1 MHLGWYISI
10 IHAKVGHCD
19 PYIMLHWLVKCYVR
33 VHISGPISGRMLV
46 NLYVD
51 ASWVVHQYSCDP
63 YFMVHWLWLS
73 FTCKFIFVPAMVLDV
88 LNFIC
93 RLQENIEP
101 VVLYKELSLDAI
113 CNAVDTGYMQESCHW
128 KNHSKGFPKCSCA
141 KKGVKMTGKPE
152 LSYIREYLGEQG
164 LIYQLTLNLKIYLTF

>member
-1 MHLGWYISI
+1 
-10 IHAKVGHCD
+10 
-19 PYIMLHWLVKCYVR
+19 
-33 VHISGPISGRMLV
+33 
-46 NLYVD
+46 
-51 ASWVVHQYSCDP
+51 
-63 YFMVHWLWLS
+63 
-73 FTCKFIFVPAMVLDV
+73 MVLDV

-141 KKGVKMTGKPE
+141 KKRCKDDWKTRAV
-152 LSYIREYLGEQG
+152 
-164 LIYQLTLNLKIYLTF
+164 IYQGISWRTRVDIPANIEFKDISHFLKDFFVMNETADGVTLGHILNFMVNFNRVIIEIHFQRNLYSGF